1 MSFPPDA
8 SSISG
13 PQETLSTIQE
23 VAEKW
28 NLTPRRVQKMCSDGK
43 IAGVSKFGKVWVI
56 PSDAERPVDERLT
69 TGEYKDWR
77 KKYSRAARSEESEK

>member
-1 MSFPPDA
+1 ME
-8 SSISG
+8 G
-13 PQETLSTIQE
+13 YSTIQE
-23 VAEKW
+23 IAQKW

-69 TGEYKDWR
+69 TGEYKDWI
-77 KKYSRAARSEESEK
+77 KKYGHSKQGEEA